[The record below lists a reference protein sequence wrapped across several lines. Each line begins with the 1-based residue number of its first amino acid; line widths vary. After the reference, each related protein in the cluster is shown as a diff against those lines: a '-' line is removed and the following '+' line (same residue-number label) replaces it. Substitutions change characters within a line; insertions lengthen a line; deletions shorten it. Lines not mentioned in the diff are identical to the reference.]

1 MAPPR
6 RTQIFPMAAPP
17 TALCFLALV
26 TAMTPFPAPG
36 QVGTPPDPGQRVVLI
51 TGSTSGLGRSVAR
64 ALAGAGDHV
73 IVHGRNEERGR
84 ALVEEINGTTSGS
97 ARFYRADFGSLD
109 QVRTVASAILRDYP
123 RLDVLVN
130 NAGVAF
136 AADRQRRLSED
147 GYELTFQVNYLAHF
161 LLTELLLP
169 RLRTSTP
176 ARIVNVSSVA
186 AAPLDFDDL
195 MLEEGYEGWRAY
207 GQSKLAQVMHTLDL
221 ARELEGTDVRVN
233 ALHPATFMDTNLLR
247 LNGLQPRTSVEEGRD
262 HVLLLIDGDVGS
274 GDFYIDGKPV
284 RARSAQAYDV
294 EARAKLRAVSLRL
307 VGEG

>member
-1 MAPPR
+1 MVPPR
-6 RTQIFPMAAPP
+6 RAF
-17 TALCFLALV
+17 CFLTLLAAAVPSPAL
-26 TAMTPFPAPG
+26 G
-36 QVGTPPDPGQRVVLI
+36 QVGTPPAPGQRVVLI

-73 IVHGRNEERGR
+73 IVHGRNEERGS
-84 ALVEEINGTTSGS
+84 ALVEEINGTTPGS
-97 ARFYRADFGSLD
+97 ARFYRADFASLD
-109 QVRTVASAILRDYP
+109 QVRALASAILRDYP

-136 AADRQRRLSED
+136 ASDRQRRLSEE
-147 GYELTFQVNYLAHF
+147 GHELTFQVNYLAHF

-169 RLRTSTP
+169 RLQGSAP

-186 AAPLDFDDL
+186 AAPLDFDNL
-195 MLEEGYEGWRAY
+195 MLEDGYEGWRAY

-221 ARELEGTDVRVN
+221 ARELEGTGVRVN

-247 LNGLQPRTSVEEGRD
+247 LNDLQPRTSVEEGRD

-274 GDFYIDGKPV
+274 GDFYVDGRPV
-284 RARSAQAYDV
+284 RARSAQAYDI
-294 EARAKLRAVSLRL
+294 EARARLRAVALRL
-307 VGEG
+307 LGQG